1 MPGLARWAGW
11 LIVCTLP
18 AIVLAGSRA
27 APLDPGILFP
37 ALSSA
42 GAPAPGPP
50 PAGVPGGDGPP
61 PLPADVAALAIAAVP
76 GPALPVIVAAEP
88 AIWPSTCLGL
98 APAGA
103 ICGQAIVEGWIV
115 TLVDPEGRAVIVHVG
130 AGVARLAPGP

>member
-37 ALSSA
+37 APSSA
-42 GAPAPGPP
+42 GAPAAGPP
-50 PAGVPGGDGPP
+50 PAGVPGDEGPP
-61 PLPADVAALAIAAVP
+61 ALPADVAALALAAFP
-76 GPALPVIVAAEP
+76 GPGLPVFAAAEP

-103 ICGQAIVEGWIV
+103 ICGQAIVPGWIV
-115 TLVDPEGRAVIVHVG
+115 TLVDPQGSAAVVHVG
-130 AGVARLAPGP
+130 AGVARLAEGP